1 MVCRSLHKLSHLI
14 QRRKDNLPLQ
24 VAVKGVSQSSWF
36 LFVESN
42 IGCISWSLMLSFLSP
57 IFHVYRWSLRIYIN
71 DEFLKFSNFLL
82 SLMLKVWN
90 LACCKFCIFAH
101 SYPFQTTRPNRVSSK
116 PTPAVTESS
125 NGREWFPFY
134 HPRLSSGLTFSDR
147 FPTVVHPYLP
157 QLQLQFWI
165 STVSLFLLLLVLS
178 FNFRF
183 PHS

>member
-14 QRRKDNLPLQ
+14 QRRKAIFHCNLF
-24 VAVKGVSQSSWF
+24 VVFVS
-36 LFVESN
+36 FVESN

-134 HPRLSSGLTFSDR
+134 HPRLSSGLRFSDR
-147 FPTVVHPYLP
+147 FPTEPTVVHPYLP

-178 FNFRF
+178 FNFWF